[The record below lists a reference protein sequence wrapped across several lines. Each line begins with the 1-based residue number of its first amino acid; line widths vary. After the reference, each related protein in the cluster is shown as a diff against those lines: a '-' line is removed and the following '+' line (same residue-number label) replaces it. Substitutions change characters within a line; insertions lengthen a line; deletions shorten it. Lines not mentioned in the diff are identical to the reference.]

1 MYSETLIKE
10 YQYEMQTTYG
20 VFVNDAE
27 AQIQLRTLVRSMFS
41 TVIAEQKTES
51 REQGARK
58 GSVSLPACTGSLS
71 VTLSDDGESKVG
83 ASITPTLGQWDKK

>member
-1 MYSETLIKE
+1 MRI
-10 YQYEMQTTYG
+10 TYG
-20 VFVNDAE
+20 VFVDDAE
-27 AQIQLRTLVRSMFS
+27 AQIQLLTLVRSMFT

-71 VTLSDDGESKVG
+71 VTLSDDGKNKVG
-83 ASITPTLGQWDKK
+83 ASITPTLGQQDKI